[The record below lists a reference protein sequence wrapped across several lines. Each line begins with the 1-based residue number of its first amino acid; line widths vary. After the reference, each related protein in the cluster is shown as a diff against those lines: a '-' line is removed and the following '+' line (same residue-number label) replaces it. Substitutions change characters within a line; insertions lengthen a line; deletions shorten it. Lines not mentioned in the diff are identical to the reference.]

1 LHSLGRYTERKSK
14 LPTFYL
20 LNPTSLAKTNAKE
33 QLLTDISTVRADLA
47 LIVETWFTSKHLDI
61 DLSLDGYALF
71 RRDRVGRNVA
81 ACVLTFAITM
91 KFLALSFFQILTVLA
106 VRLK

>member
-1 LHSLGRYTERKSK
+1 MIHLDDTERNGK

-33 QLLTDISTVRADLA
+33 QLLTDIATVRADLA
-47 LIVETWFTSKHLDI
+47 LIVETWFTNKHLDC

-71 RRDRVGRNVA
+71 RRDRVGRKGGGLCAYVRKNK
-81 ACVLTFAITM
+81 I
-91 KFLALSFFQILTVLA
+91 FLALSFFQILTVVLA
-106 VRLK
+106 VMLK